1 MHLIRNKLV
10 VDSCCKS
17 LPCQRNEENARKVV
31 NAEVSSDLYLAK
43 TGALREINNIAAA
56 ISARLCYKS

>member
-17 LPCQRNEENARKVV
+17 LPRQRNEENARKVV
-31 NAEVSSDLYLAK
+31 KAEVSSERFAFGRNRDMAVRI
-43 TGALREINNIAAA
+43 ALGQ
-56 ISARLCYKS
+56 SG